1 MVFRGG
7 IRAYWGA
14 GTDMS
19 GRRSEHVKA
28 TATGLEA
35 LCRSDHPQRLG
46 HLVRRARAAA
56 VLDLAEGAANPGL
69 RDPADMSPRTSIRAT
84 PS

>member
-19 GRRSEHVKA
+19 GRRSGHVKA

-35 LCRSDHPQRLG
+35 LRRSDHPQRHG
-46 HLVRRARAAA
+46 HPVRRSRAAA
-56 VLDLAEGAANPGL
+56 VLDLGEGVAHPGL
-69 RDPADMSPRTSIRAT
+69 CDPAGMSPRTSIRAT